1 LESTGVIHSDLLDR
15 FADTDRLLIAYRS
28 PTDRLLIASMATFG
42 LNSGLW
48 VRRLLNAGGGMDNFR
63 GAIVYNPCR
72 DFPLEECKAM
82 ALPVLL

>member
-1 LESTGVIHSDLLDR
+1 
-15 FADTDRLLIAYRS
+15 
-28 PTDRLLIASMATFG
+28 MATLG

-63 GAIVYNPCR
+63 GALVYNICR
-72 DFPLEECKAM
+72 DFPQEESKAI

>member
-1 LESTGVIHSDLLDR
+1 MIHSDLLDR

-63 GAIVYNPCR
+63 GALVYICR
-72 DFPLEECKAM
+72 DFPLEECKAI